1 MYKNGKT
8 EKLKERKTEANRKM
22 NQLYQPE
29 GARIATQENREYLS
43 SLAGLE
49 RAMNQGAIVE
59 GIATLCDSH
68 MCLHVDLHCAKGIIT
83 PEEAV
88 YCRTGETRKDIAIIT
103 RVGKPVAVRVLGIE
117 MRNGEPTVI
126 LSRRLGQKACVEHF
140 MSNCR
145 VGDVIP
151 ARVTHMEPFGAF
163 LDIGCGVSSLLSV
176 DCISVSRISH
186 PRDRIKCGMELSVVV
201 KTIDR
206 ESGRIYVTLRELLGT
221 WEENA
226 SGFEVGQTVAGI
238 IRSVESYGV
247 FVELTPNLAGLA
259 ELHDGMTERLRA
271 SIGQRAAVY
280 VKSIVPE
287 RMKIKLVL
295 IDICG
300 AEMPSYK
307 LRYYVDPCVT
317 QHLSRWVY
325 SPIGARKTVETVF
338 DQ

>member
-1 MYKNGKT
+1 
-8 EKLKERKTEANRKM
+8 M
-22 NQLYQPE
+22 NEQYQPE

-59 GIATLCDSH
+59 GIATLCDSQ
-68 MCLHVDLHCAKGIIT
+68 MCLHVDLQSARGIIS

-88 YCRTGETRKDIAIIT
+88 YCRAGEARKDIAIIT

-117 MRNGEPTVI
+117 MRGGEPVAI
-126 LSRRLGQKACVEHF
+126 LSRRLAQKACVEQF
-140 MSNCR
+140 MTNCR
-145 VGDVIP
+145 VGDIIP

-186 PRDRIKCGMELSVVV
+186 PRDRLRCGMELPVVV
-201 KTIDR
+201 KSIDR

-259 ELHDGMTERLRA
+259 ELHDGSADRLRA
-271 SIGQRAAVY
+271 AIGQSAAVY
-280 VKSIVPE
+280 IKSIVPE

-307 LRYYVDPCVT
+307 LRYYVDPRVT
-317 QHLSRWVY
+317 PHLSHWVY

-338 DQ
+338 DE